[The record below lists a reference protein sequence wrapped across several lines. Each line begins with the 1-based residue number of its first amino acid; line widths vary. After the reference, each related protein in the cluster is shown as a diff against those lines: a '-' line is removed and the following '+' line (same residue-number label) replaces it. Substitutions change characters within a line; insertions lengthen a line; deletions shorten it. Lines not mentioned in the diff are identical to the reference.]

1 MSVIAEQMTVEHRV
15 FVVDDHALVRESV
28 AKLIDAQ
35 DGFVVA
41 GQAARTDD
49 AISAI
54 ARIRPDIVVLD
65 ISVPGGGGLEVA
77 RAVRASAPDT
87 KVIFLTMHDDD
98 ATVSSALNTGAD
110 GYVLK
115 SASIDEVVNAIRSV
129 AAGGSYLSPHVAKR
143 VLHRASGRA
152 DAADLTPRE
161 LEILQLLSDGL
172 RPAQVAGTLFVSLK
186 TVRNHLASVYVKL
199 GVASA
204 AQAVSEGFRRGLV
217 RVAGA

>member
-1 MSVIAEQMTVEHRV
+1 MEPLTQEHRV

-28 AKLIDAQ
+28 TKLISAEE
-35 DGFVVA
+35 GFVVA
-41 GQAARTDD
+41 GEAARTED
-49 AISAI
+49 AISGI
-54 ARIRPDIVVLD
+54 AMVQPDIVVLD
-65 ISVPGGGGLEVA
+65 ISVPGGGGLEIA
-77 RAVRASAPDT
+77 RAVRKASPNI

-98 ATVSSALNTGAD
+98 ATVSSALNAGAD

-115 SASIDEVVNAIRSV
+115 SASIDEVVSAIRSV
-129 AAGGSYLSPHVAKR
+129 ASGGSFLSPHVARR
-143 VLHRASGRA
+143 VLHRASGRS
-152 DAADLTPRE
+152 DAADLTSRE
-161 LEILQLLSDGL
+161 LEILQLLSDGM
-172 RPAQVAGTLFVSLK
+172 RPAEVAGELFVSLK